1 MKKTQKFSIRKHKF
15 GAASVLLGI
24 MVFIGIGQHHEAE
37 AAEDVKKQSTVGN
50 RNEDNS
56 EIDENTTEQI
66 NVEQEPSQEQ
76 NQDLK
81 LQAENQ
87 QSQSEN
93 QTEANAVSAQPV
105 KAEAQEQVPSNT
117 TVEASEP
124 KSEET
129 GDGKP
134 ATQNQTAPQSLTAP
148 TTPKSAETQ
157 TSTPHVRAT
166 TYNNP
171 QQGQDVTNKVEVVNS
186 SITGKNQ
193 NKTVNPH
200 NAERVTLNYEWKFK
214 NGIKPNDYFD
224 FTISDNV
231 DTKGVS
237 KIGKVPMIKDSEA
250 IIATGQI
257 LNETTIRYT
266 FSNYVENK
274 QELNAQLSLNLFI
287 RPDKVTNAGSQTI
300 ISKLG
305 DKETSQSFN
314 VVYLPGVTDYYGV
327 NVNGRIYELDKENK
341 TFKHLAYINP
351 DKASVKSVTIY
362 GNLTQGKPSNQYTPN
377 VKVYKFK
384 GQGKLAESVYADLKD
399 VTKFE
404 DVTSNVNLKTSG
416 GGSYTLEFPDLTNGA
431 YLVDYESKF
440 EVSNSDL
447 NLRTVLDG
455 YNGNTRYYYYPHTRL
470 TWDNGVAFYSNKAN
484 GAGKNRPLEP
494 IIQSSTPIDLDMNTA
509 PEPERY
515 EATGVLEESE
525 DSKPIVFESQSG
537 QDFGDGGYDYTE
549 TVEDSNPIE
558 ISESTHE
565 NSEHH
570 SDVVEFEEE
579 TNPGGSESQHESNVV
594 EYDEDTA
601 KGIVTGAVTDH
612 TTVEDTKEYTT
623 ENNLVEL
630 EDTLNPNVSGQAEG
644 PIEEITENDN
654 YNEMSGLGLESGDNG
669 YTETEE
675 IDENH
680 FIDTN
685 SQLGTEN
692 GTNSD
697 DQTFEED
704 TEEDKPVYEIGS
716 SQEIV
721 EDTTLPSES
730 GMNSGNQTFEEDT
743 DEDKPVYEIG
753 SSQEIVEDSTLPNE
767 SGMNSGNQ
775 TFEEDTEEDKDVIQQ
790 GGHSPVD
797 ITEDTQPQIGGQH
810 QGEQT
815 LEEDTVK
822 PDQPQPPVDHE
833 FTPQENVPPVP
844 PTDKETAPKDQEM
857 PKPPVNE
864 ETQPNQPNQPE
875 SPTPQEDKEMNP
887 NQPQPSS
894 PPMENTTSN
903 DSKTPMAPKDSETM
917 PAVSKQTTMT
927 SGQVKKTNQAEA
939 MVQTENQ
946 KLQMNQAEDAKEDQ
960 HSNADE
966 KALPNTGQG
975 KANQTPAVLGTIFG
989 VFGLLLLRRRKNN
1002 QHTK

>member
-1 MKKTQKFSIRKHKF
+1 MKKTQKFGIRKHKF

-37 AAEDVKKQSTVGN
+37 AAEDEKKQSTIGN

-56 EIDENTTEQI
+56 EIDENTTEQV
-66 NVEQEPSQEQ
+66 NVEQEQSQEQ

-87 QSQSEN
+87 QNQSEN
-93 QTEANAVSAQPV
+93 QTEANADSAQPV
-105 KAEAQEQVPSNT
+105 KVEAQEQVPSNT
-117 TVEASEP
+117 TVEASET

-129 GDGKP
+129 GEGKP
-134 ATQNQTAPQSLTAP
+134 ANQNQTAPQSLTAP
-148 TTPKSAETQ
+148 TTLKSTETQ
-157 TSTPHVRAT
+157 TSTSPQVRAT

-186 SITGKNQ
+186 SITGKDQ

-224 FTISDNV
+224 FTVSDNV

-257 LNETTIRYT
+257 LNESTIRYT

-274 QELNAQLSLNLFI
+274 QALNAQLSLNLFI

-300 ISKLG
+300 TSKLG

-341 TFKHLAYINP
+341 TFRHLAYIN
-351 DKASVKSVTIY
+351 KNNKSVKSVTVS
-362 GNLTQGKPSNQYTPN
+362 GTLTEGAPGTTHSPK
-377 VKVYKFK
+377 VKVYKYK
-384 GQGKLAESVYADLKD
+384 GNEKLAESVYADLKD
-399 VTKFE
+399 GTKFE
-404 DVTSNVNLKTSG
+404 DVTSTLPITLGDNGQYLIQFQDLENNV
-416 GGSYTLEFPDLTNGA
+416 
-431 YLVDYESKF
+431 YLIDYESKF

-455 YNGNTRYYYYPHTRL
+455 YSGNTRYYYYPHTRL

-494 IIQSSTPIDLDMNTA
+494 IIQSSTPIDLDMNTS

-515 EATGVLEESE
+515 EAKGVLEESE

-601 KGIVTGAVTDH
+601 KGIVIGAVTDH

-644 PIEEITENDN
+644 PIEEITEKDD
-654 YNEMSGLGLESGDNG
+654 YNEMSGLGIESGDSG

-697 DQTFEED
+697 
-704 TEEDKPVYEIGS
+704 
-716 SQEIV
+716 
-721 EDTTLPSES
+721 
-730 GMNSGNQTFEEDT
+730 NQTFEEDT
-743 DEDKPVYEIG
+743 DEDKPVYQIG
-753 SSQEIVEDSTLPNE
+753 SSQEIVEDTTLPNE
-767 SGMNSGNQ
+767 SGMNSDNQ

-797 ITEDTQPQIGGQH
+797 ITEDTQPQISGQH

-815 LEEDTVK
+815 FEEDTVT
-822 PDQPQPPVDHE
+822 PDQPQPPVDRE
-833 FTPQENVPPVP
+833 FTPQENVPPMP
-844 PTDKETAPKDQEM
+844 PTDEDITPKDPEM
-857 PKPPVNE
+857 LTPPMNE
-864 ETQPNQPNQPE
+864 ETQPNQPE
-875 SPTPQEDKEMNP
+875 SPTPQEDKEINP
-887 NQPQPSS
+887 NQPHPSS
-894 PPMENTTSN
+894 PPMENITAN
-903 DSKTPMAPKDSETM
+903 NPKTPVAPKDSETV
-917 PAVSKQTTMT
+917 PSVSKQTTMT
-927 SGQVKKTNQAEA
+927 SGQAKKTNQSEA
-939 MVQTENQ
+939 RVQTENQ
-946 KLQMNQAEDAKEDQ
+946 KSQINQAEDAKENQ
-960 HSNADE
+960 HSTTDE

-975 KANQTPAVLGTIFG
+975 RANQTPVVLGTMIG

-1002 QHTK
+1002 HHTK

>member
-1 MKKTQKFSIRKHKF
+1 MKKTQKFGIRKHKF

-24 MVFIGIGQHHEAE
+24 MVFIGIGHHHEAE
-37 AAEDVKKQSTVGN
+37 AAEDVRKQNTIGN

-56 EIDENTTEQI
+56 EIDENTTEQVNI
-66 NVEQEPSQEQ
+66 EQEQ

-87 QSQSEN
+87 QSQSEK
-93 QTEANAVSAQPV
+93 QTEVNAVSAQPFKTAV
-105 KAEAQEQVPSNT
+105 QEQVPSNT
-117 TVEASEP
+117 TVEASER
-124 KSEET
+124 KSEEV
-129 GDGKP
+129 GEGKP

-157 TSTPHVRAT
+157 TSTSPQVRAT
-166 TYNNP
+166 TYNNT
-171 QQGQDVTNKVEVVNS
+171 QQGQDVTNKVEVTKS
-186 SITGKNQ
+186 SIEVPNGNNTI
-193 NKTVNPH
+193 NPH

-266 FSNYVENK
+266 FSNYVDNK

-305 DKETSQSFN
+305 DKETTQSFN
-314 VVYLPGVTDYYGV
+314 VVYLPGVSDRNGV
-327 NVNGRIYELDKENK
+327 KVNGRIYELDKDNK

-399 VTKFE
+399 ESIFE

-416 GGSYTLEFPDLTNGA
+416 GGSYTLEFPDLTNSA
-431 YLVDYESKF
+431 YLVDYESKY
-440 EVSNSDL
+440 ETNNSDL
-447 NLRTVLDG
+447 NLRTILNG
-455 YNGNTRYYYYPHTRL
+455 YNNYNYYYGYYPHTTL

-494 IIQSSTPIDLDMNTA
+494 IIQSSTPIDLDMNTS

-515 EATGVLEESE
+515 EAKGVLEESE

-537 QDFGDGGYDYTE
+537 QNFGDGGYDYTE

-579 TNPGGSESQHESNVV
+579 TNPGGSESQHISNVV

-601 KGIVTGAVTDH
+601 KGIVIGAVTDH

-644 PIEEITENDN
+644 PIEEITEKDD
-654 YNEMSGLGLESGDNG
+654 YNEMSGLGIESGDSG

-697 DQTFEED
+697 NQTFEED
-704 TEEDKPVYEIGS
+704 TEDDKPVYQIGS

-721 EDTTLPSES
+721 EDTTLASES

-743 DEDKPVYEIG
+743 DEDKPVYQIG
-753 SSQEIVEDSTLPNE
+753 SSQEIVEDTTLPNE
-767 SGMNSGNQ
+767 SGMNSDNQ

-797 ITEDTQPQIGGQH
+797 ITEDTQPQISGQH

-815 LEEDTVK
+815 FEEDTVT
-822 PDQPQPPVDHE
+822 PDQPQPPVDRE
-833 FTPQENVPPVP
+833 FTPQDNVPPIP
-844 PTDKETAPKDQEM
+844 PTDEEISPKDPEM
-857 PKPPVNE
+857 LTPPVNE
-864 ETQPNQPNQPE
+864 ETQPNQPE
-875 SPTPQEDKEMNP
+875 SPTPQEDKEINP
-887 NQPQPSS
+887 NQPHPSS
-894 PPMENTTSN
+894 PPMENITAN
-903 DSKTPMAPKDSETM
+903 DPKTPVAPKDSETV
-917 PAVSKQTTMT
+917 PSVSKQTTMT
-927 SGQVKKTNQAEA
+927 SGQAKKTNQSEA

-946 KLQMNQAEDAKEDQ
+946 KSQINQAVDAKENQ
-960 HSNADE
+960 HSTTDE

-975 KANQTPAVLGTIFG
+975 QANQIPVVLGTMIG

-1002 QHTK
+1002 HHTK

>member
-1 MKKTQKFSIRKHKF
+1 MKKTQKFGIRKHKF

-24 MVFIGIGQHHEAE
+24 MVFIGIGHHHEAE
-37 AAEDVKKQSTVGN
+37 AAEDVRKQNTIGN

-56 EIDENTTEQI
+56 EIDENTTEQVNI
-66 NVEQEPSQEQ
+66 EQEQ

-87 QSQSEN
+87 QSQSEK
-93 QTEANAVSAQPV
+93 QTEVNAVSAQPFKTAV
-105 KAEAQEQVPSNT
+105 QEQVPLNT
-117 TVEASEP
+117 TVEASER

-129 GDGKP
+129 GEGKP
-134 ATQNQTAPQSLTAP
+134 ANQKQTAPQSLTAP

-157 TSTPHVRAT
+157 TSTSTQVRAT
-166 TYNNP
+166 TYNNT
-171 QQGQDVTNKVEVVNS
+171 QQGQDVTNKVEVTKS
-186 SITGKNQ
+186 SIEVPNGNNTI
-193 NKTVNPH
+193 NPH

-266 FSNYVENK
+266 FSNYVDNK

-305 DKETSQSFN
+305 DKETTQSFN
-314 VVYLPGVTDYYGV
+314 VVYLPGVSDRNGV
-327 NVNGRIYELDKENK
+327 KVNGRLYELDKDNK

-399 VTKFE
+399 ESIFE

-416 GGSYTLEFPDLTNGA
+416 GGSYTLEFPDLTNSA
-431 YLVDYESKF
+431 YLVDYESKY
-440 EVSNSDL
+440 ETNNSDL
-447 NLRTVLDG
+447 NLRTILNG
-455 YNGNTRYYYYPHTRL
+455 YNNYNYYYGYYPHTTL

-494 IIQSSTPIDLDMNTA
+494 IIQSSTPIDLDMNTS

-515 EATGVLEESE
+515 EAKGVLEESE

-537 QDFGDGGYDYTE
+537 QNFGDGGYDYTE

-579 TNPGGSESQHESNVV
+579 TNPGGSESQHISNVV

-623 ENNLVEL
+623 ENSLVEL

-644 PIEEITENDN
+644 PIEEITENDD
-654 YNEMSGLGLESGDNG
+654 YNEMSGLGIESGDSG

-697 DQTFEED
+697 
-704 TEEDKPVYEIGS
+704 
-716 SQEIV
+716 
-721 EDTTLPSES
+721 
-730 GMNSGNQTFEEDT
+730 NQTFEEDT
-743 DEDKPVYEIG
+743 DEDKPVYQIG
-753 SSQEIVEDSTLPNE
+753 SSQEIVEDTTLQNE
-767 SGMNSGNQ
+767 SGMNSDNQ
-775 TFEEDTEEDKDVIQQ
+775 SFEEDTEEDKDVIQQ

-797 ITEDTQPQIGGQH
+797 ITEDTQPQISGQH

-815 LEEDTVK
+815 FEEDTVT
-822 PDQPQPPVDHE
+822 PDQPQPPVDRE
-833 FTPQENVPPVP
+833 FTPQDNVPPMP
-844 PTDKETAPKDQEM
+844 PTDEEISPKDPEM
-857 PKPPVNE
+857 LTPPMNE
-864 ETQPNQPNQPE
+864 ETQPNQPH
-875 SPTPQEDKEMNP
+875 
-887 NQPQPSS
+887 PSS
-894 PPMENTTSN
+894 PPMENITAN
-903 DSKTPMAPKDSETM
+903 DPKTPVAPKDSETV
-917 PAVSKQTTMT
+917 PSVSKQTTMT
-927 SGQVKKTNQAEA
+927 SGQAKKTNQSEA

-946 KLQMNQAEDAKEDQ
+946 KSQINQAEDAKENQ
-960 HSNADE
+960 HSTTDE

-975 KANQTPAVLGTIFG
+975 QANQIPVVLGTMIG

-1002 QHTK
+1002 HHTK

>member
-1 MKKTQKFSIRKHKF
+1 MKKTQKFGIRKHKF

-24 MVFIGIGQHHEAE
+24 MVFIGIGHHHEAE
-37 AAEDVKKQSTVGN
+37 AAEDVRKQNTIGN

-56 EIDENTTEQI
+56 EIDENTTEQVNI
-66 NVEQEPSQEQ
+66 EQEQ

-93 QTEANAVSAQPV
+93 QSEVNSDSVQPV
-105 KAEAQEQVPSNT
+105 KVEAQEQVPSNK
-117 TVEASEP
+117 TVEASET

-129 GDGKP
+129 GEGKP
-134 ATQNQTAPQSLTAP
+134 ANQNQTAPQSLTAP

-157 TSTPHVRAT
+157 KSTSTQVRVT
-166 TYNNP
+166 TYNNT
-171 QQGQDVTNKVEVVNS
+171 QQGQNVTNKVEVVNS
-186 SITGKNQ
+186 SITGKDQ

-300 ISKLG
+300 TSKLG

-314 VVYLPGVTDYYGV
+314 VVYLPGVSDYYGV

-341 TFKHLAYINP
+341 TFRHLAYIN
-351 DKASVKSVTIY
+351 KNNKSVIVSGT
-362 GNLTQGKPSNQYTPN
+362 LTEGAPGATHSPK
-377 VKVYKFK
+377 VKVYKYK
-384 GQGKLAESVYADLKD
+384 GSEKLAESVYADLKD
-399 VTKFE
+399 GTKFE
-404 DVTSNVNLKTSG
+404 DVTSNLPI
-416 GGSYTLEFPDLTNGA
+416 TLGDNGQYSIQFQDLENNV
-431 YLVDYESKF
+431 YLIDYESKF

-494 IIQSSTPIDLDMNTA
+494 IIQSSTPIDLDMKTA

-515 EATGVLEESE
+515 EAKGVLEESE

-579 TNPGGSESQHESNVV
+579 TNPGGSESQHISNVV

-630 EDTLNPNVSGQAEG
+630 EDTLNPNVSGQAKG
-644 PIEEITENDN
+644 PIEEITENGE
-654 YNEMSGLGLESGDNG
+654 YNEISGLGLESGDSG

-697 DQTFEED
+697 NQTFEED
-704 TEEDKPVYEIGS
+704 TEDDKPVYQIGS

-721 EDTTLPSES
+721 EDTTLPNEG
-730 GMNSGNQTFEEDT
+730 GMNSDNQTFEEDT
-743 DEDKPVYEIG
+743 DEDKPIYQIG
-753 SSQEIVEDSTLPNE
+753 SSQEIVEDTTLPNE
-767 SGMNSGNQ
+767 GGMNPGNQ

-797 ITEDTQPQIGGQH
+797 ITEDTQPQISGQH

-815 LEEDTVK
+815 FEEDTVT
-822 PDQPQPPVDHE
+822 PDQPQPPVDRE
-833 FTPQENVPPVP
+833 FTPQDNVPPMP
-844 PTDKETAPKDQEM
+844 PTDEEITPMDPEM
-857 PKPPVNE
+857 PTPPVNE
-864 ETQPNQPNQPE
+864 ETQPNQPE
-875 SPTPQEDKEMNP
+875 SPTPQEDKEINP
-887 NQPQPSS
+887 NQPHPSS
-894 PPMENTTSN
+894 PPMENITAN
-903 DSKTPMAPKDSETM
+903 DPKTPVAPKDLETVSS
-917 PAVSKQTTMT
+917 VSKQTTMT
-927 SGQVKKTNQAEA
+927 SGQAKKTNQSEA

-946 KLQMNQAEDAKEDQ
+946 KSQINQAEDAKENQ
-960 HSNADE
+960 NSTTDE
-966 KALPNTGQG
+966 KALPITGQG
-975 KANQTPAVLGTIFG
+975 KANQTPVVLGTMIG

-1002 QHTK
+1002 HHTK

>member
-1 MKKTQKFSIRKHKF
+1 MKKTQKFGIRKHKF

-24 MVFIGIGQHHEAE
+24 MVFIGIGHHHEAE
-37 AAEDVKKQSTVGN
+37 AAEDVRKQNTIGN

-56 EIDENTTEQI
+56 EIDENTAEQVNI
-66 NVEQEPSQEQ
+66 EQEQ

-87 QSQSEN
+87 QSQSEK
-93 QTEANAVSAQPV
+93 QTEVNAVSAQPV
-105 KAEAQEQVPSNT
+105 KVEAQEQVPSNT
-117 TVEASEP
+117 TVEVSER
-124 KSEET
+124 KSEEV
-129 GDGKP
+129 GEGKP
-134 ATQNQTAPQSLTAP
+134 ATQNQTTAPQSLTAP

-157 TSTPHVRAT
+157 TSTSPQVRAT
-166 TYNNP
+166 TYNNT
-171 QQGQDVTNKVEVVNS
+171 QQGQDVTNKVKVTKS
-186 SITGKNQ
+186 SIEVPN
-193 NKTVNPH
+193 NKENAINPH
-200 NAERVTLNYEWKFK
+200 NAERAKLNYEWEFK

-266 FSNYVENK
+266 FSNYVDNK
-274 QELNAQLSLNLFI
+274 QELNAQFSLNLFI

-314 VVYLPGVTDYYGV
+314 VVYLPGVSDRNGV
-327 NVNGRIYELDKENK
+327 KVNGRIYELDKDNK

-399 VTKFE
+399 GSIFE

-416 GGSYTLEFPDLTNGA
+416 GGSYTLEFPDLTNSA
-431 YLVDYESKF
+431 YLVDYESKY
-440 EVSNSDL
+440 ETNNSDL
-447 NLRTVLDG
+447 NLRTILNG
-455 YNGNTRYYYYPHTRL
+455 YNNYNYYYGYYPHTTL

-484 GAGKNRPLEP
+484 GASKNRPLEP
-494 IIQSSTPIDLDMNTA
+494 IIQSSTPIDLDMNTS

-515 EATGVLEESE
+515 EAKGVLEESE

-565 NSEHH
+565 HSEHH

-623 ENNLVEL
+623 ENSLVEL
-630 EDTLNPNVSGQAEG
+630 EDTLNPNVSGQAKG
-644 PIEEITENDN
+644 PIEEITENGE
-654 YNEMSGLGLESGDNG
+654 YNEISGLGLENGDSG

-692 GTNSD
+692 VTNSD
-697 DQTFEED
+697 NQTFEED
-704 TEEDKPVYEIGS
+704 TEDDKPVYQIGS

-721 EDTTLPSES
+721 EDTTLASES

-743 DEDKPVYEIG
+743 EDDKPVYQIG
-753 SSQEIVEDSTLPNE
+753 SSQEIVEDTTLPNE
-767 SGMNSGNQ
+767 SGMNSDNQ

-797 ITEDTQPQIGGQH
+797 ITEDTQPQISGQH

-815 LEEDTVK
+815 FEEDTVT
-822 PDQPQPPVDHE
+822 PDQPQPPIDRE
-833 FTPQENVPPVP
+833 FTPQEKVPPMS
-844 PTDKETAPKDQEM
+844 PTDEEISPKDPEM
-857 PKPPVNE
+857 LTPPVNE
-864 ETQPNQPNQPE
+864 EIQPNQPE
-875 SPTPQEDKEMNP
+875 SPTPQEDKEINP
-887 NQPQPSS
+887 NQPHPSS
-894 PPMENTTSN
+894 PPMENITAN
-903 DSKTPMAPKDSETM
+903 DPKTPVAPKDSETVTS
-917 PAVSKQTTMT
+917 VSKQTTMT
-927 SGQVKKTNQAEA
+927 SGQVKKRNQTEVR
-939 MVQTENQ
+939 VQTENQ
-946 KLQMNQAEDAKEDQ
+946 YNT
-960 HSNADE
+960 ADE

-975 KANQTPAVLGTIFG
+975 QANQTPVVLGTLFG

-1002 QHTK
+1002 HHTK

>member
-1 MKKTQKFSIRKHKF
+1 MKKTQKFGIRKHKF

-24 MVFIGIGQHHEAE
+24 MVFIGIGHHHEAE
-37 AAEDVKKQSTVGN
+37 AAEDVRKQNTIGN

-56 EIDENTTEQI
+56 EIDENTAEQVNI
-66 NVEQEPSQEQ
+66 EQEQ

-87 QSQSEN
+87 QSQSEK
-93 QTEANAVSAQPV
+93 QTEVNAVSAQPFKV
-105 KAEAQEQVPSNT
+105 EAQEQVPSNK
-117 TVEASEP
+117 TVEVSER
-124 KSEET
+124 KSEEVSERKSEEV
-129 GDGKP
+129 GEGKP
-134 ATQNQTAPQSLTAP
+134 ATQNQTTAPQSLTAP
-148 TTPKSAETQ
+148 TTAKSAETQ
-157 TSTPHVRAT
+157 TSTSPQVRAT
-166 TYNNP
+166 TYNNT
-171 QQGQDVTNKVEVVNS
+171 QQGQNVTNKVEVVNS
-186 SITGKNQ
+186 SITGKDQ

-300 ISKLG
+300 TSKLG

-314 VVYLPGVTDYYGV
+314 VVYLLGVSDRNGV
-327 NVNGRIYELDKENK
+327 KVNGRIYELDKDNK

-399 VTKFE
+399 GSIFE

-416 GGSYTLEFPDLTNGA
+416 GGSYTLEFPDLTNSA
-431 YLVDYESKF
+431 YLVDYESKY
-440 EVSNSDL
+440 ETNNSDL
-447 NLRTVLDG
+447 NLRTILNG
-455 YNGNTRYYYYPHTRL
+455 YNNYNYYYGYYPHTTL

-494 IIQSSTPIDLDMNTA
+494 IIQSSTPIDLDMKTA

-515 EATGVLEESE
+515 EAKGVLEESE

-630 EDTLNPNVSGQAEG
+630 EDTLNPNVSGQAKG
-644 PIEEITENDN
+644 PIEEITENGE
-654 YNEMSGLGLESGDNG
+654 YNEISGLGLESGDSG

-692 GTNSD
+692 GINSD
-697 DQTFEED
+697 NQTFEED
-704 TEEDKPVYEIGS
+704 TEDDKPVYQIGS

-721 EDTTLPSES
+721 EDTTLPNEG
-730 GMNSGNQTFEEDT
+730 GMNPGNQTFEEDT
-743 DEDKPVYEIG
+743 DEDKPVYQIG
-753 SSQEIVEDSTLPNE
+753 SSQEIVEDTTLPNE
-767 SGMNSGNQ
+767 NGMNSDNQ

-797 ITEDTQPQIGGQH
+797 ITEDTQPQISGQH

-815 LEEDTVK
+815 FEEDTVT
-822 PDQPQPPVDHE
+822 PDQPQPPVDRE
-833 FTPQENVPPVP
+833 FTPQDNVPPMP
-844 PTDKETAPKDQEM
+844 PTDEEISPKDPEM
-857 PKPPVNE
+857 LTPPVNE
-864 ETQPNQPNQPE
+864 ETQPNQPE
-875 SPTPQEDKEMNP
+875 SPTPQEDKEINP
-887 NQPQPSS
+887 NQPHPSS
-894 PPMENTTSN
+894 PPMENITAN
-903 DSKTPMAPKDSETM
+903 DPKTPVAPKDSETV
-917 PAVSKQTTMT
+917 PSVSKQTTMT
-927 SGQVKKTNQAEA
+927 SGQAKKTNQSEA

-946 KLQMNQAEDAKEDQ
+946 
-960 HSNADE
+960 HSTTDE

-975 KANQTPAVLGTIFG
+975 QANQTPVVLGTMIG

-1002 QHTK
+1002 HHTK